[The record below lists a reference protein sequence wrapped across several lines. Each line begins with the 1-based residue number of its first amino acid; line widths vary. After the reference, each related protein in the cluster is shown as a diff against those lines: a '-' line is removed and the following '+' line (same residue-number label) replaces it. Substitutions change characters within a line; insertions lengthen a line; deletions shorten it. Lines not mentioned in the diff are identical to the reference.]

1 MYMISVQVLGHK
13 NVLHMFALNVH
24 MFALNVH
31 CNLSVIVSRISLLF
45 NDRMIY
51 IRKSNASY

>member
-13 NVLHMFALNVH
+13 NVLH